1 MGISQVVVCIDD
13 ELLEKG
19 REYYLDICSIMGD
32 SDGSWSGMIY
42 RDPHLIHKEGRYYLK
57 HFKSFGR

>member
-1 MGISQVVVCIDD
+1 MGISHVVICIDD
-13 ELLEKG
+13 ELLKKG
-19 REYYLDICSIMGD
+19 GEYYLDICSIMGD

-42 RDPHLIHKEGRYYLK
+42 RDPHLIREEGRYYLK